1 MVITQDYEIA
11 VATRDD
17 FAGILDLQ
25 EQNLPERGGALS
37 VRLPAQ
43 WFEAV
48 LARMPVMVARK
59 SGRVVGYVASAP
71 LDMMAHVPIIAAMLR
86 AYPGSPD
93 AYLYGP
99 ICIAESERGRG
110 LATKLFIALCRQLP
124 GREGIAFIRS
134 DNASSRRAHT
144 KMGMR
149 EVAEYEHEGVPLV
162 VVTYVG

>member
-1 MVITQDYEIA
+1 MLTQDYDIA
-11 VATRDD
+11 VATREDI
-17 FAGILDLQ
+17 AGILELQ

-43 WFEAV
+43 WFETV
-48 LARMPVMVARK
+48 LERMPVIVARK
-59 SGRVVGYVASAP
+59 AGRVVGYVASAP
-71 LDMMAHVPIIAAMLR
+71 LDMMAHVPIIVAMLR

-110 LATKLFIALCRQLP
+110 LATNLFAALRERLP

-134 DNASSRRAHT
+134 DNASSRRAHA

-149 EVAEYEHEGVPLV
+149 EAAEYAHEGVPLV
-162 VVTYVG
+162 VVAYVG